1 LASREIGL
9 RDDVKAFDIGEIE
22 RQLCLEVPER
32 VEDRADL
39 TYKES

>member
-9 RDDVKAFDIGEIE
+9 RDDVKMFDIGEVE
-22 RQLCLEVPER
+22 RELCLEVPEG
-32 VEDRADL
+32 VEDRVDL